1 MRLMVP
7 SAWKNVR
14 LCNKYY
20 KRWYLTFHNILYY
33 RNISNII
40 NSLIKQGAVSV
51 VVKDINGNN
60 KTNNQL
66 VTGDKIEITTDVKE
80 IMEIAISGDINGD
93 GGITASDYV
102 MIKNHIMGNN
112 VLTGVYEKAADYSG
126 DNAITA
132 SDYVKIKNYIMGK

>member
-1 MRLMVP
+1 MAEV
-7 SAWKNVR
+7 
-14 LCNKYY
+14 
-20 KRWYLTFHNILYY
+20 
-33 RNISNII
+33 
-40 NSLIKQGAVSV
+40 NSVSV

-60 KTNNQL
+60 KTNNKL